1 VTFVSAQKVTTAK
14 GDGYKAT
21 YSFKDI
27 TKVKLDQN
35 PAGDVAVPSAGGP
48 SGGAQASSPELVTFL
63 FTKGSPATLTIV
75 SPKVQPAAANA
86 KSAQAQTSAED
97 AKQAEQM
104 MQALK
109 PLYADLRIAVSVEVV
124 GKITDTNA
132 AYVDGS
138 VVTLMDMDF
147 GKILSDET
155 AFKKLASSQTQ
166 SVREVQELVKAMP
179 GVRLDTQES
188 IKISFR

>member
-1 VTFVSAQKVTTAK
+1 
-14 GDGYKAT
+14 
-21 YSFKDI
+21 
-27 TKVKLDQN
+27 
-35 PAGDVAVPSAGGP
+35 
-48 SGGAQASSPELVTFL
+48 
-63 FTKGSPATLTIV
+63 
-75 SPKVQPAAANA
+75 
-86 KSAQAQTSAED
+86 
-97 AKQAEQM
+97 M